1 MTPCGFSRNHPNSS
15 TPSHAMMP
23 ESPPITLRV
32 LVTAG
37 PTEEP
42 IDDVRFIGNRS
53 SGKMGC
59 AIANA
64 FVEAGHQVTLLLGPV
79 CNAGAIDPRVCVK
92 RFRSAQDLNEL
103 MRFEW
108 PSHTLLIMSAAVA
121 DFRPSSK
128 HAGKLRRGSEPLTIE
143 LTPVPD
149 LVAALGDI
157 TSPNQR
163 RVAFALEV
171 REGML
176 EAARRKLRSK
186 GVDAIVANPLETME
200 ASGIDGTLLWSD
212 GTMLAPGW
220 MGKRDFAAWL
230 VAQMSASA

>member
-1 MTPCGFSRNHPNSS
+1 ML
-15 TPSHAMMP
+15 P

-128 HAGKLRRGSEPLTIE
+128 HAGKLRRGSEPLPIE

-220 MGKRDFAAWL
+220 MEKRDFAAWL

>member
-1 MTPCGFSRNHPNSS
+1 ML
-15 TPSHAMMP
+15 P

-186 GVDAIVANPLETME
+186 GVDGSVRHRRNSAVERWDDARARMDGKARFRSMVSCANERVCVNRSIRNPL
-200 ASGIDGTLLWSD
+200 
-212 GTMLAPGW
+212 P
-220 MGKRDFAAWL
+220 
-230 VAQMSASA
+230 